1 MHKGITVMKN
11 EIEFYKYIE
20 LLSHVTRFK
29 SNVAMHTNV
38 AAHTFGTL
46 FIAYDLMNKFDLKLD
61 KKHVMEMLLFHDIVE
76 AGMEFDIEA
85 PKAEMDQKLGEYK
98 RTSELKKVKK
108 ISKDTGR
115 PYIYDLFVEIE
126 AKETREAKFAKFV
139 DGFEAQN
146 HILNNECKGFN
157 TEEDFDYVL
166 NKLNAPLDEFPEL
179 KPYVDEVKS
188 KIVAYKNKVVKKNKK
203 QLA

>member
-1 MHKGITVMKN
+1 MMN
-11 EIEFYKYIE
+11 DIEYYNYIE
-20 LLSHVTRFK
+20 LLSHVTRFGRNK
-29 SNVAMHTNV
+29 AMHTNV
-38 AAHTFGTL
+38 STHTFGAM

-61 KKHVMEMLLFHDIVE
+61 KKHVMEMVLFHDIVE